1 MHESF
6 DGQEFLRVSLVCD
19 TLRTL
24 FCLVCDTFDDLESV
38 CDTFD
43 HLESVCDTF
52 EDIESVCESL
62 LYSIFFFFSSL
73 FV

>member
-1 MHESF
+1 MRESF

-38 CDTFD
+38 CDSFD
-43 HLESVCDTF
+43 DLER
-52 EDIESVCESL
+52 VCESL
-62 LYSIFFFFSSL
+62 LCSLFFFFSSL